1 MHNRRVH
8 KEVTDEK
15 PNLDRYLITYSD
27 LITLLLGLFVILYAA
42 SQVDEGKYKQFA
54 DAFTQYFKPA
64 SVQGASPN
72 RGLYNNPKQSIP
84 EPIFPHENL
93 KSIDEIKKETE
104 KSLGKYIEKGLLSV
118 TSTENG
124 IIVTLPEKLL
134 FQSGSADIQTEGRT
148 VLDSLTGILAG
159 INKMITIDGHTDSKP
174 IKTFRFESNWHLS
187 VARALNV
194 GYNMISKGLPEEN
207 VIIRGFGAQ
216 QPVAENSSND
226 GRAKNRRVDITI
238 TDPNMKRE
246 QALPAEQPA
255 KNSQIKNIKSFQKK
269 LNLGKQ
275 IDYNL
280 TLNKK

>member
-15 PNLDRYLITYSD
+15 PNLDRYLITYAD

-42 SQVDEGKYKQFA
+42 SQVDEGKYKEFA
-54 DAFTQYFKPA
+54 NAFTQYFKPA
-64 SVQGASPN
+64 AVQGASPN
-72 RGLYNNPKQSIP
+72 KGLYNNPKNSIP
-84 EPIFPHENL
+84 EPIFPHENM
-93 KSIDEIKKETE
+93 KSIEEIKNETE
-104 KSLGKYIEKGLLSV
+104 KSLSKFIEKGLLTV

-134 FQSGSADIQTEGRT
+134 FQSGSADVQPEGRS
-148 VLDSLTGILAG
+148 VLDTLSGILTG

-174 IKTFRFESNWHLS
+174 IKSFRFESNWHLS

-194 GYNMISKGLPEEN
+194 GYSLISNGLPEEN

-216 QPVAENSSND
+216 QPVAENSSNV

-246 QALPAEQPA
+246 QALPIETPI
-255 KNSQIKNIKSFQKK
+255 NRSQLKNIRSFPIKP
-269 LNLGKQ
+269 NSGKQ

-280 TLNKK
+280 SSNKK